1 MTCISP
7 SIDQPERFKTHSGVF
22 GGICFAIKISG
33 SAKSLLASRPERP
46 AKKRSPNLVL
56 APSAKD
62 PPETKA
68 DDACKTRVEASLNK
82 VRDAETMR

>member
-1 MTCISP
+1 MTCVSL

-46 AKKRSPNLVL
+46 AKKRSPNLVTC
-56 APSAKD
+56 AKRKGSA
-62 PPETKA
+62 
-68 DDACKTRVEASLNK
+68 
-82 VRDAETMR
+82 RDKSG